1 MRFRTVSLSLSV
13 IRSGTVFV
21 PRVILTACLFGAL
34 IGCQQQGEITQY
46 TVKRLPPFEGK
57 ASTARPASSQRP
69 QMPPGH
75 AATEPQRLLGAI
87 APHERVIW
95 VFKLAGSKQV
105 VADQMEK
112 FLSFVQSLNFTDSE
126 NPTPKWTLPEG
137 WTERADQESTSTRF
151 ATLTVKAGDE
161 ELPLTITRLPFPQG
175 RPIDGVPLM
184 IVNLW
189 CEQLGLPEKKESDLS
204 AEEQPSEAEI
214 RQLEVAGTKIT
225 LANFVSADRP
235 TSRPTVAAR
244 GTPKWTVPETWTEAP
259 GNEFSIAAFS
269 VTDGSKSVKTTVSQ
283 AGGDLLQN
291 LNRWRGQLGL
301 EPWSAGEMAKGS
313 KQLPV
318 DGGSGTFVELVGTD
332 ARTGKPSCTLG
343 VILPRGDSSWFFK
356 LTGDV
361 ELAQR
366 EKSNFE
372 AFVQSVKFE

>member
-1 MRFRTVSLSLSV
+1 MP
-13 IRSGTVFV
+13 SGHGVT
-21 PRVILTACLFGAL
+21 G
-34 IGCQQQGEITQY
+34 QQ
-46 TVKRLPPFEGK
+46 
-57 ASTARPASSQRP
+57 
-69 QMPPGH
+69 
-75 AATEPQRLLGAI
+75 QRLLGAI
-87 APHERVIW
+87 APSDRVIW
-95 VFKLAGSKQV
+95 VFKLAGPKQV

-112 FLSFVQSLNFTDSE
+112 FLAFVQSLKFTGTE
-126 NPTPKWTLPEG
+126 NPAPTWTLPDG
-137 WTERADQESTSTRF
+137 WTERTDLEPTTTRF

-161 ELPLTITRLPFPQG
+161 ELPLTITRLPFPEG

-189 CEQLGLPEKKESDLS
+189 CEQLGLPEKNPSDLT

-235 TSRPTVAAR
+235 ESRPTVAAR
-244 GTPKWTVPETWTEAP
+244 RTPKWTVPKTWREAP

-269 VTDGSKSVKTTVSQ
+269 VTDGSQSVKTTVSQ

-301 EPWSAGEMAKGS
+301 EPWSASEMAKES
-313 KQLPV
+313 KQLPIEGV
-318 DGGSGTFVELVGTD
+318 SGTFVELVGTD
-332 ARTGKPSCTLG
+332 VRTGKPSCTLG